1 VPRTV
6 NEQEYN
12 EKRNEILAVAQRLVY
27 TKGYEQMT
35 IQDLLGELQ
44 ISKGAFYHYFTSK
57 QDLLEGLIER
67 ILEEGAPIFTAILAD
82 PQLPTL
88 ARLQRFFDVMGRWKT
103 DQKTYLLALLQVWY
117 HDDNAIV
124 RQKTQLHMNQM
135 MAPLLRHVIVQGCEE
150 GVLSTPFPEHAGS
163 IIFALMIS
171 MGEAFARL
179 LLTPEPGP
187 THIVQAERLAAAYND
202 ALERVL
208 GAPAGSL
215 HVMDAPTLAEW
226 FAVRPAQ
233 PMTI

>member
-1 VPRTV
+1 MPRTV
-6 NEQEYN
+6 NEQEYS

-35 IQDLLGELQ
+35 IQDLLTELQ

-67 ILEEGAPIFTAILAD
+67 IQQEGTPIVTAIFTD
-82 PQLPTL
+82 PQLPTM
-88 ARLQRFFDVMGRWKT
+88 AKLQRFFDVTGRWKT
-103 DQKTYLLALLQVWY
+103 AQKTYLLALLRVWY

-124 RQKTQLHMNQM
+124 RQKSQLHMTQM
-135 MAPLLRHVIVQGCEE
+135 MTPLLRDVIIQGCEE
-150 GVLSTPFPEHAGS
+150 GVLTTPFPEQAGS

-179 LLTPEPGP
+179 LLAPEPDRD
-187 THIVQAERLAAAYND
+187 HMAQAERLAAAYND

-208 GAPAGSL
+208 GAPPGSL
-215 HVMDAPTLAEW
+215 HVIDAPTLAEW
-226 FAVRPAQ
+226 FAVTPAQ
-233 PMTI
+233 SIAA